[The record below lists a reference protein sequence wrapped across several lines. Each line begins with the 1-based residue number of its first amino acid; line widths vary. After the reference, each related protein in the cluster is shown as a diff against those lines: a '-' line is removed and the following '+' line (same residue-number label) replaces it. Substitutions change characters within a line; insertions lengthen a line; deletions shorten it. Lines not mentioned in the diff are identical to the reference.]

1 MNDNVYAEVIL
12 RSRDGSSVLDA
23 DEPIRSENVAS
34 HAVETEV
41 IEEASD
47 ALRELGF
54 EITQTSEVGLTISGP
69 KERFEE
75 VFETTLEE
83 RSATAATHPGQQP
96 SYEATDPIQ
105 IPDELSPYVADIAFP
120 TPPEFH

>member
-1 MNDNVYAEVIL
+1 MGDNTYAEVIL
-12 RSRDGSSVLDA
+12 RARDGSSVLDA
-23 DEPIRSENVAS
+23 EEPVTSENVAS
-34 HAVETEV
+34 HSVEAEV
-41 IEEASD
+41 IEEASN

-54 EITQTSEVGLTISGP
+54 DIVQTSEVGLTISGST
-69 KERFEE
+69 ERFED

-83 RSATAATHPGQQP
+83 RSTSAATDQDREP

-105 IPDELSPYVADIAFP
+105 IPEELSPYVADIAFP